1 LDGINSLGTDVC
13 DVYNEYSLLNVQ
25 NKKNKGVIDMDF
37 KTMLMNMAEAQADKM
52 KEDAMDHIKS
62 DEFSKAL
69 ATKLNERINIPFV
82 SEDKEQILF
91 EKVMDVV
98 TDMMEG
104 FFKGK

>member
-1 LDGINSLGTDVC
+1 
-13 DVYNEYSLLNVQ
+13 
-25 NKKNKGVIDMDF
+25 MDF
-37 KTMLMNMAEAQADKM
+37 KSMLMKMAEAQADKM
-52 KEDAMDHIKS
+52 KEEAMGHIKS
-62 DEFSKAL
+62 DEFSKML
-69 ATKLNERINIPFV
+69 ATKLNEKINIPFV